1 MRPLTLAVRPTLALA
16 SAPLQTH
23 RLAARAL
30 SQTTARQ
37 QSNTESMLA
46 SIYGGTPTASQQPQD
61 ALGNLSKSMIFDS
74 FNKRSTDAAVLM
86 GKPQPVKEDSFEPY
100 HLHIFSHKHNT
111 HVTFT
116 LPNKNSVLSLSCG
129 NVGFKKCR
137 RGTFDAA
144 YSLTKYALER
154 LVYMGYTTKINR
166 VELSLRG
173 FGQGRDA
180 AIKALMSPEG
190 AFLRDKIVRVT
201 DSTRVKYAG
210 TRSPARRRL

>member
-1 MRPLTLAVRPTLALA
+1 M
-16 SAPLQTH
+16 LQ
-23 RLAARAL
+23 
-30 SQTTARQ
+30 
-37 QSNTESMLA
+37 
-46 SIYGGTPTASQQPQD
+46 SIYGGTPAAQPSD
-61 ALGNLSKSMIFDS
+61 ALGNLSKSMVFDS
-74 FNKRSTDAAVLM
+74 FNKRSVDTGVLM

-100 HLHIFSHKHNT
+100 HLHVFAHKHNT

-116 LPNKNSVLSLSCG
+116 LPNKNAVLSLSCG

-144 YSLTKYALER
+144 YSLAKYALER

-180 AIKALMSPEG
+180 TIKALMSPEG

-201 DSTRVKYAG
+201 DATRVKYAG
-210 TRSPARRRL
+210 TRSPTKRRL

>member
-1 MRPLTLAVRPTLALA
+1 MRQR
-16 SAPLQTH
+16 S
-23 RLAARAL
+23 
-30 SQTTARQ
+30 S
-37 QSNTESMLA
+37 TESILQ
-46 SIYGGTPTASQQPQD
+46 SIYGGTPSTDD
-61 ALGNLSKSMIFDS
+61 ALGNLSKSMVFDS
-74 FNKRSTDAAVLM
+74 FNKRSTDTGVLM
-86 GKPQPVKEDSFEPY
+86 GKSQPVKEDSFEPY
-100 HLHIFSHKHNT
+100 HLHIYSHKHNT

-144 YSLTKYALER
+144 YSLAKYALER

-180 AIKALMSPEG
+180 ALKALMSPEG

-210 TRSPARRRL
+210 TRSSAKRRL